1 MNTTKSIM
9 NKILTAAIQSG
20 VEFNAEEQETIR
32 ELQEMCNKAEEG
44 MLLNDLAQS
53 KCYILWAG
61 VEDVRS
67 IIDSGIFS
75 AEISHMSEAEIEALC
90 NDVVDDVN
98 WPDVESASIEAG
110 NILICDSIEN
120 ALSSRSSDAQAG

>member
-20 VEFNAEEQETIR
+20 VDFNAEEQETLR
-32 ELQEMCNKAEEG
+32 ELQEICNKAEEG

-75 AEISHMSEAEIEALC
+75 DEVKNMNEAEIEALC
-90 NDVVDDVN
+90 NDVADDVN

-110 NILICDSIEN
+110 SLLICNAIED
-120 ALSSRSSDAQAG
+120 ALRPHNVS